1 MKTPQHHRTRIR
13 LTVDLEPAVYETFN
27 GLAQASGLGL
37 GRTIG
42 DWCRDTQE
50 AAQHVLGLVLDARSQ
65 PALAAQRLHSYAL
78 GLSTTTEALLHKM
91 RAPGASSAG
100 AAAGAASAAP
110 GAGPAGSSPRSVIRG
125 ETSPKRGKR

>member
-1 MKTPQHHRTRIR
+1 MKAPPKHRTRIR
-13 LTVDLEPAVYETFN
+13 LTVDLEPAVYETFS

-42 DWCRDTQE
+42 DWCRDTQD
-50 AAQHVLGLVLDARSQ
+50 AAQHVLSLVADSRAK

-78 GLSTTTEALLHKM
+78 GLSTTTESLLEQM
-91 RAPGASSAG
+91 RNGGPVGGTRSGPLAG
-100 AAAGAASAAP
+100 STLP
-110 GAGPAGSSPRSVIRG
+110 SSPRSVIRG